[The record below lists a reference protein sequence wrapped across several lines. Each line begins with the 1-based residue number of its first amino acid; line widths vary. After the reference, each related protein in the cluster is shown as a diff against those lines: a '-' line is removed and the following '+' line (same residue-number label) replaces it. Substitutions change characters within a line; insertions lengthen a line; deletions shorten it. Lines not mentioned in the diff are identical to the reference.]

1 MIGLGSLSELKTH
14 YLISQQLKLSAN
26 NENTE
31 QNLKEIKRL
40 GFRNYLIKA
49 SEKVRSLPFTNNH
62 SLYTIHHS
70 LKNE

>member
-1 MIGLGSLSELKTH
+1 MIGLGSLSELKTQ

-49 SEKVRSLPFTNNH
+49 SEKVRSEKFTIHFTPFT
-62 SLYTIHHS
+62 IR
-70 LKNE
+70 

>member
-1 MIGLGSLSELKTH
+1 MIGLGSLSELKTQ

-49 SEKVRSLPFTNNH
+49 SEKVRSEKF
-62 SLYTIHHS
+62 TIHHS